1 MGPGNRARYRPQ
13 KILPGLQ
20 RPPAQ
25 PTYGGQTNSK
35 NMKKAIFP
43 LAALLLGLLWLLPGC
58 GDTCTQTI
66 RYTTLEPVYLSLAEL
81 RSQVRSGPPQP
92 LKNPGK
98 IWIYR
103 NYLFINE
110 LYKGIHIVDNRNPA
124 APQPLG
130 FVSIPAN
137 VDLAVRGNILYA
149 DNHTNLLALDI
160 SDPQAVKLAQVLTNV
175 FPARYSATDSTKGIV
190 VEWKE
195 VEKTMEVECG
205 AGMHIGLAN
214 DSRFIRANSASG
226 AQSFAGAA
234 SVGGGSAGQGGSM
247 ARFALYDN
255 FLYTVD
261 NSSLKLFDV
270 SEPTSPQ
277 ARERIPVGFGIETIF
292 PYDQKLFLGA
302 NTGMYIYSVAQ
313 PAKPELLG
321 MYSHAFACD
330 PVVVHNDLAYVTLR
344 SGMATCTRASNQL
357 DVVDVSNPRRPRL
370 LRSFP
375 MENPH
380 GLGIDFPSLF
390 ICEGQGGLKLFNAQD
405 PLAIDRNLLAQVRD
419 IDAYDVIPYRN
430 NLIMVGKDGLYQF
443 DYSTRRELRQLS
455 VLPVQRD

>member
-1 MGPGNRARYRPQ
+1 MGGKP
-13 KILPGLQ
+13 K
-20 RPPAQ
+20 
-25 PTYGGQTNSK
+25 SK
-35 NMKKAIFP
+35 NMKKTIFS
-43 LAALLLGLLWLLPGC
+43 LTVLSLGLLWLLPGC
-58 GDTCTQTI
+58 GDTCKQTI
-66 RYTTLEPVYLSLAEL
+66 RYTDLEPVYMSLAEL
-81 RSQVRSGPPQP
+81 RSQVRSAPPQP

-137 VDLAVRGNILYA
+137 VDMAVRGNILYA

-160 SDPQAVKLAQVLTNV
+160 SDPQSVKLSSVLTDV
-175 FPARYSATDSTKGIV
+175 FPPRYSATDPAKGIV

-205 AGMHIGLAN
+205 SWGMFAN
-214 DSRFIRANSASG
+214 DNSAIRPGIVGRS
-226 AQSFAGAA
+226 QSFAGAA
-234 SVGGGSAGQGGSM
+234 ASAGGGSAGQGGSM
-247 ARFALYDN
+247 ARFALYDD

-270 SEPTSPQ
+270 REPASPQ
-277 ARERIPVGFGIETIF
+277 VRERIPVGFGIETIF
-292 PYDQKLFLGA
+292 PYEQKLFLGS
-302 NTGMYIYSVAQ
+302 NTGMFIYSVAQ
-313 PAKPELLG
+313 PAKPERLG

-344 SGMATCTRASNQL
+344 SGEAVCTRASNQL
-357 DVVDVSNPRRPRL
+357 DVVDVSNPRAPRL

-380 GLGIDFPSLF
+380 GLGIDFPNLF
-390 ICEGQGGLKLFNAQD
+390 ICEGRGGLKLFNAQD
-405 PLAIDRNLLAQVRD
+405 PLAIDRNLLAQVRNV
-419 IDAYDVIPYRN
+419 DAYDVIPYRN